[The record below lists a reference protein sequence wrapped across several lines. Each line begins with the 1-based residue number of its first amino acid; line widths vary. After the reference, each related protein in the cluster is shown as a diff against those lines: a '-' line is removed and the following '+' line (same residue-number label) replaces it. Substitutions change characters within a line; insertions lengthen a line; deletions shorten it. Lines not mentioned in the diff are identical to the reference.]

1 MVTPPIDGMAALDQ
15 FASAPADTGLT
26 FMSACPSSQPEKV
39 NHENDFQN
47 EMKLQKLDDQF
58 LQLLNEV
65 TISYLS
71 KQLC

>member
-1 MVTPPIDGMAALDQ
+1 MVTPPIDDVAALGQ
-15 FASAPADTGLT
+15 FASAPADTGLP

-65 TISYLS
+65 TIS
-71 KQLC
+71 